1 MSSINSV
8 RKLQILYFS
17 KKNKKI
23 KNLKNGEKKW
33 PNIGIYTY
41 YSLRVYCYLWA
52 LFAYE
57 TGHSFQHCFLQNK
70 YFTFLDLLTLIVLN
84 CTLTAANVWDFKGNC
99 TIAGEYFFHQNITL
113 FNFDEL
119 QLKRLLR
126 YCFEIFSNLN
136 AICKIMNITVDFRIF
151 VNVSHS
157 VFLKKH

>member
-1 MSSINSV
+1 MSSINSA

-33 PNIGIYTY
+33 PNISIYTY

-57 TGHSFQHCFLQNK
+57 TGHSFQHCFIQNK
-70 YFTFLDLLTLIVLN
+70 YFTFLNLLTLIFLN
-84 CTLTAANVWDFKGNC
+84 CTLTAANVRDFKGNC
-99 TIAGEYFFHQNITL
+99 T
-113 FNFDEL
+113 
-119 QLKRLLR
+119 LLR
-126 YCFEIFSNLN
+126 YCFEIFSNLK